1 MVESMSPS
9 NPTEQLVEDLA
20 AVYFGAMGAT
30 IKRGV
35 EIDDAGERGDAAQ
48 VILKGRLGAALH
60 RLNPELPHDTVE
72 EVVRILSHP
81 PHPTP
86 TQNNRWCHALLTD
99 GVEIEYRDPKTG
111 ETRGGRA
118 RLVDF
123 DNPAA
128 NELLAVRQLSVLGAS
143 GKVIRPDLTV
153 FLNGLP
159 VAIIELK
166 DPTDTQADLGV
177 AVDQLARYRQAAPDL
192 FVPNLV
198 LAVSDGMLTRVGS
211 ITSGR
216 SRFMPWRPLHDD
228 GGGAPTLEALIRGL
242 FEPRALVDYLRT
254 CVTFEEDERGEIV
267 KKIAGYHQFR
277 AVRKARAS
285 VLKALKGSPHPSPLP
300 QAGEGAEAAQA
311 GEGAKGG
318 DGRGGVIWHT
328 QGSGKSLTMLMLA
341 GALIR
346 EPLLANPTVVMMTDR
361 NDLDDQLFDT
371 FAAGRALL
379 RQAPVQA
386 GSREQLKALLDRAAG
401 GVVFTTIQ
409 KFAEAQGVVSERSNV
424 VVMADEAHRSQYG
437 FVEGGARWLREA
449 LPNATFVGFT
459 GTPLEGDDKNTIHVF
474 GEYADVYDIRQAVED
489 GATRPLYYESRIVK
503 LKVDEAGARV
513 AEDEIEYVVNA
524 DRSGEAAD
532 ENIRVPL
539 ESLVGAPERME
550 RLAAFIVEHWEKRR
564 AAMEGKAMVVTMSRD
579 IAARLY
585 EAIRALRPDWHDAD
599 DERGAM
605 KVILTGSSE
614 DVEPLRSHVRSKA
627 ARKRLAERFK
637 NPNDDLRMVIVCDM
651 WLTGFDCPPAHTMYL
666 DKPLAGHNLMQAIA
680 RVNRVYGDKPGG
692 LIVDLLGLADQLAD
706 ALAIYTQAGGTGEA
720 VRRVQDE
727 AVPAMQSAFE
737 KLRDFFHG
745 CDYQQALQAE
755 PRDVLPVYLRAIDH
769 VFGQN
774 DGWKRLRTL
783 VKELSAAFA
792 LAVPRPEAE
801 AIAPHLAFFQRAVAM
816 IRKRLSDEAD
826 GGAGRGRQRDIDA
839 AVRQVIGGAVDADE
853 VIDLFAVAGLE
864 EARLDI
870 LSDEFLG
877 RVAALE
883 QKNLALETLRKL
895 LNDQIRTTERTNLVQ
910 SKKFR
915 EALEDAMLRYTN
927 KAITTAEMI
936 ARLVD
941 LAKHL
946 RDAQQHGEALGLS
959 REETAFYDALAENGS
974 AKQAMQNDT
983 LRLMARELTEMVKKM
998 PRLDWT
1004 QRESVRA
1011 DLRRSVRR
1019 LLAKYGYPP
1028 DLAEGA
1034 TQLVLR
1040 QAELSTENAA
1050 SLACG

>member
-1 MVESMSPS
+1 MSMSSP
-9 NPTEQLVEDLA
+9 NEQLVEDVA
-20 AVYFGAMGAT
+20 AVYFGAVGVAV
-30 IKRGV
+30 KRGV
-35 EIDDAGERGDAAQ
+35 EIDDAGERGGAAE
-48 VILKGRLGAALH
+48 VVLKGRLSAAVH
-60 RLNPELPHDTVE
+60 RLNPDLPHDSIE
-72 EVVRILSHP
+72 EVVRVVSRHP
-81 PHPTP
+81 YPTLV
-86 TQNNRWCHALLTD
+86 QNNRWFHALLTD
-99 GVEIEYRDPKTG
+99 GVEVEYRDSGSG
-111 ETRGGRA
+111 ETRGDRA
-118 RLVDF
+118 RLIDF
-123 DNPAA
+123 ANPTA
-128 NELLAVRQLSVLGAS
+128 NELLVVRQLSVAGAS
-143 GKVIRPDLTV
+143 AKVIRPDLTV

-159 VAIIELK
+159 VALIELK
-166 DPTDTQADLGV
+166 DPTDPQADLGV
-177 AVDQLARYRQAAPDL
+177 AIDQFNRYMQTAPDL

-211 ITSGR
+211 LTSGR
-216 SRFMPWRPLHDD
+216 SRFMPWRPLGDD

-242 FEPRALVDYLRT
+242 FEHRALVDYLRT
-254 CVTFEEDERGEIV
+254 CVAFEEDDRGEIV

-277 AVRKARAS
+277 AVRKARSS
-285 VLKALKGSPHPSPLP
+285 VLAHLRPPS
-300 QAGEGAEAAQA
+300 GA
-311 GEGAKGG
+311 G

-346 EPLLANPTVVMMTDR
+346 EPGLTNPTVVMITDR

-386 GSREQLKALLDRAAG
+386 ASREQLKSLLDRASG

-409 KFAEAQGVVSERSNV
+409 KFAEAHGVLSERSNV
-424 VVMADEAHRSQYG
+424 LVMADEAHRSQYG
-437 FVEGGARWLREA
+437 FVEGGARWMREA

-459 GTPLEGDDKNTIHVF
+459 GTPLERDDRNTIHVF

-489 GATRPLYYESRIVK
+489 AATKPLYYESRIIK
-503 LKVDEAGARV
+503 LKVDEEGARV
-513 AEDEIEYVVNA
+513 AEAKAEYIINA
-524 DRSGEAAD
+524 ERSEQSPEDRF
-532 ENIRVPL
+532 RVPL
-539 ESLVGAPERME
+539 ESLVGAQERIE
-550 RLAAFIVEHWEKRR
+550 RLAAFVVEHWDKRR

-585 EAIRALRPDWHDAD
+585 EAIRALRPVWHNAD
-599 DERGAM
+599 DEGGAM
-605 KVILTGSSE
+605 KVVFTGTSN
-614 DVEPLRSHVRSKA
+614 DPEPLRSHVRSKA

-637 NPNDDLRMVIVCDM
+637 DPADDLRLVIVCDM

-692 LIVDLLGLADQLAD
+692 LIVDLLGLADQMAD
-706 ALAIYTQAGGTGEA
+706 ALATYTRAGGTGDA
-720 VRRVQDE
+720 VREVQDE
-727 AVPAMQSAFE
+727 AVPAMQGAFE
-737 KLRDFFHG
+737 KLRAFFHG
-745 CDYQQALQAE
+745 CDYERALDAE
-755 PRDVLPVYLRAIDH
+755 PAEVLPIYLNAIDH

-792 LAVPRPEAE
+792 LAVPRSETE
-801 AIAPHLAFFQRAVAM
+801 AITPHLAFFQRIVSM
-816 IRKRLSDEAD
+816 IRKRLAD
-826 GGAGRGRQRDIDA
+826 DADSGAIRGRQRDIDA

-853 VIDLFAVAGLE
+853 VIDLFAVAGLS

-883 QKNLALETLRKL
+883 QRNLALATLRKL
-895 LNDQIRTTERTNLVQ
+895 LSDQIRITERTNLVQ
-910 SKKFR
+910 SRKFR
-915 EALEDAMLRYTN
+915 EALEEAMLRYTN
-927 KAITTAEMI
+927 KAINTAEMI
-936 ARLVD
+936 ARLID

-946 RDAQQHGEALGLS
+946 RDAQHHGQELGLS
-959 REETAFYDALAENGS
+959 SEEVAFYDALAENGS
-974 AKQAMQNDT
+974 AREAMKSDT
-983 LRLMARELTEMVKKM
+983 LRLLARELTEMVKKM
-998 PRLDWT
+998 PKLDWT

-1011 DLRRSVRR
+1011 TLRRNVRR

-1040 QAELSTENAA
+1040 QAELSTENER
-1050 SLACG
+1050 

>member
-1 MVESMSPS
+1 MTMSS
-9 NPTEQLVEDLA
+9 PTEQLVEDVA
-20 AVYFGAMGAT
+20 AVYFGAIGAVT
-30 IKRGV
+30 KRGI
-35 EIDDAGERGDAAQ
+35 EIDDAGERGDATQ
-48 VILKGRLGAALH
+48 VALTGRLGAALH
-60 RLNPELPHDTVE
+60 RLNPSLPHDTVE
-72 EVVRILSHP
+72 EVVRTLSHP
-81 PHPTP
+81 PHPTLI
-86 TQNNRWCHALLTD
+86 QNNRWFHALITD
-99 GVEIEYRDPKTG
+99 GVEVEYRDTNCG

-118 RLVDF
+118 RLIDF

-128 NELLAVRQLSVLGAS
+128 NDLLVVRQLSVAGAS
-143 GKVIRPDLTV
+143 GKIIRPDLTV

-159 VAIIELK
+159 IAVIELK

-177 AVDQLARYRQAAPDL
+177 AIDQLDRYMQTAPDL

-198 LAVSDGMLTRVGS
+198 LVASDGMLTRVGS

-216 SRFMPWRPLHDD
+216 SRFMPWRPLHD

-242 FEPRALVDYLRT
+242 FEPRVLIDYLRT
-254 CVTFEEDERGEIV
+254 CVTFEEDERGEIA

-277 AVRKARAS
+277 AVCKARAS
-285 VLKALKGSPHPSPLP
+285 VLASLKPPS
-300 QAGEGAEAAQA
+300 GT
-311 GEGAKGG
+311 G

-346 EPLLANPTVVMMTDR
+346 DLRMTNPTVVMITDR

-371 FAAGRALL
+371 FAAGRTLL
-379 RQAPVQA
+379 RQGPIQA
-386 GSREQLKALLDRAAG
+386 ESREHLQTLLDRAAG

-409 KFAEAQGVVSERSNV
+409 KFAEAHGVISNRSNL

-437 FVEGGARWLREA
+437 FVEGGARWMRES

-459 GTPLEGDDKNTIHVF
+459 GTPLERDDKNTIHVF

-489 GATRPLYYESRIVK
+489 GATKPLYYESRIIK
-503 LKVDEAGARV
+503 LKVDEEGARI
-513 AEDEIEYVVNA
+513 AEEEVEYVINA
-524 DRSGEAAD
+524 DRSGKAAED
-532 ENIRVPL
+532 RIRVPL
-539 ESLVGAPERME
+539 ESLVGAQERIE
-550 RLAAFIVEHWEKRR
+550 RLAKFILEHWEKRR

-585 EAIRALRPDWHDAD
+585 EAFRARRQDWHDAD
-599 DERGAM
+599 DERGMM
-605 KVILTGSSE
+605 KVVVTGTV
-614 DVEPLRSHVRSKA
+614 DDPEPLRSHVRTKA

-637 NPNDDLRMVIVCDM
+637 APDDDLRLVIVCDM

-680 RVNRVYGDKPGG
+680 RVNRVYGEKPGG

-706 ALAIYTQAGGTGEA
+706 ALATYTQAGGTGEA
-720 VRRVQDE
+720 VRKVQDE
-727 AVPAMQSAFE
+727 AVPAMQEAFE
-737 KLRDFFHG
+737 KLRSFFHG
-745 CDYQQALQAE
+745 CDYEQALDAAPGE
-755 PRDVLPVYLRAIDH
+755 VLPVYLRAIDH

-792 LAVPRPEAE
+792 LAVPRPETE
-801 AIAPHLAFFQRAVAM
+801 AITPHLAFFQRTVAM
-816 IRKRLSDEAD
+816 IRKRLAD
-826 GGAGRGRQRDIDA
+826 DGGGGAGHGRQRDIDA

-853 VIDLFAVAGLE
+853 VIDLFAVAGLA

-895 LNDQIRTTERTNLVQ
+895 LNDQIRITERTNLVQ

-936 ARLVD
+936 TRLID

-946 RDAQQHGEALGLS
+946 RNVQKHGEELGLS
-959 REETAFYDALAENGS
+959 SEETAFYDALAENDS
-974 AKQAMQNDT
+974 AKQAMKSDT
-983 LRLMARELTEMVKKM
+983 LRLMARELTEMVKNM
-998 PRLDWT
+998 PKLDWT

-1011 DLRRSVRR
+1011 SLRRNVRR

-1040 QAELSTENAA
+1040 QAELSTE
-1050 SLACG
+1050 SLV